1 MKLSVFSVVLGD
13 LPLREACRFL
23 AEQGVD
29 AVEIGCGGYPGT
41 NHCDPKALLGNDAA
55 KKDFLAAIKDSGL
68 EIAALSVHGNPV
80 HPDKNIARFFHEDY
94 INAARLAGELG
105 VPRVVTFSGCPGGSP
120 EDRTPNWVTCAWPDD
135 FQDILRYQWE
145 DVLIP
150 YWHEAAG
157 IAQKYG
163 VRRVALEM
171 HPGFCVYNPETLL
184 RLRQAAGDT
193 IGANL
198 DPSHLFWQ
206 GIDPVMAIR
215 ALGNAVYFFH
225 AKDTLIDG
233 ANTAVNGVLDTKHY
247 AESNRSWVFRTVGYG
262 HDQLTWNRIM
272 SELRAAGY
280 DDVVSIEHE
289 DGLMSGREG
298 LKKAIHFLKDVLI
311 REQSG
316 GMYWA

>member
-94 INAARLAGELG
+94 INAVRLAGELG

-120 EDRTPNWVTCAWPDD
+120 EDRTPNWATCAWPDD
-135 FQDILRYQWE
+135 YQDILRYQWE